1 MTKWITMK
9 YPSLPFTV
17 AGLLGEEPGP
27 ASECRK
33 SKCFDKKLD
42 MCTDILRTRPFIGQ
56 NLGAKF

>member
-1 MTKWITMK
+1 MK

-42 MCTDILRTRPFIGQ
+42 MCTDILRTIPFIGQ